1 MENNLN
7 IVKSE
12 FKELPNNIEAEQSV
26 IGSILVTN
34 EIFDEISTIISSIN
48 FYDPM
53 HQKIYNAIESLIYK
67 GMLANPITL
76 KNYFEDEKDDL
87 DVPEYLVKIT
97 KFSTSIRQAI
107 EYSKIIYDMFV
118 RRELI
123 KISEQTIDNA
133 KITDLDSSG
142 QNIIENSER
151 LLFDLA
157 EKGSFNSSLIKFDDA
172 MKQTIEM
179 ASAAYKNEGGIVG
192 VPTGL
197 RDLDD
202 KLGGLHQSDLIIIAG
217 RPSMGKTS
225 LATNIAF
232 NAAKHIQDNQK
243 KSSVAFFSLEMSSE
257 QLSTRIL
264 SEQARIGSN
273 DIRRGRISDEQF
285 DQFLETSKNIA
296 ELPLFIDET
305 PAISIAAMSN
315 RARRIKRL
323 HGLDMI
329 VVDYIQLMRG
339 TTYNKDGR
347 VQEISQITQGLKAIA
362 KELGV
367 PVVALSQL
375 SRQVEQRDDHK
386 PQLADLRESGS
397 IEQDADVVMFVYR
410 EGYYLQRK
418 EPREAT
424 VEHAEW
430 QAKMNEVAHLAEI
443 IIGKQRH
450 GPIGKVTLEF
460 EKDLQNLKILKLIK
474 FKYKTLMLTS
484 LYENTILK
492 NPKFIILILFI
503 TLISFGYYSKDFR
516 LDASSETL
524 LIEDDPDLEYL
535 REITNRYG
543 SKEFLVLTYTPNEGM
558 ISNTSINNLLSLKYK
573 IQSLDWVHSVIT
585 LLDIPLLNNTDAPL
599 QERLKGF
606 KTLKDEDVDKNRG
619 FKEILESPVFRNF
632 VISESGKT
640 SGIIVNIKQNPILED
655 IENRS
660 KKEIDEH
667 RDKIKKQNHKNIL
680 EIRDVI
686 KSYDDVGKIYLGGI
700 PMIADD
706 MMTFIKS
713 DIIVFGLGV
722 LLFIIATLWFV
733 FKK

>member
-7 IVKSE
+7 IVKNQ
-12 FKELPNNIEAEQSV
+12 FKEMPNNIEAEQAV

-34 EIFDEISTIISSIN
+34 EIFDEISIIVSSTN

-53 HQKIYNAIESLIYK
+53 HQKIYEAIENLIYK

-76 KNYFEDEKDDL
+76 KNYFETEKDDL
-87 DVPEYLVKIT
+87 DIPEYLVKIT
-97 KFSTSIRQAI
+97 KFSTSVRQAT

-133 KITDLDSSG
+133 KLNDLDTNG

-157 EKGSFNSSLIKFDDA
+157 EKGSFNSSLIKFDEA

-179 ASAAYKNEGGIVG
+179 ASAAYKNEEGIVG

-202 KLGGLHQSDLIIIAG
+202 RLGGLHQSDLIIIAG

-232 NAAKHIQDNQK
+232 NAAKKLQDTGK
-243 KSSVAFFSLEMSSE
+243 KSTIAFFSLEMSSE
-257 QLSTRIL
+257 QLSTRII
-264 SEQARIGSN
+264 SEQARISSN
-273 DIRRGRISDEQF
+273 DIRRGRITNEQF
-285 DQFLETSKNIA
+285 DKFLETSKNIA
-296 ELPLFIDET
+296 ELPLYIDET

-323 HGLDMI
+323 FGLDMV
-329 VVDYIQLMRG
+329 VVDYIQLMKG
-339 TTYNKDGR
+339 TTFNKDGR

-362 KELGV
+362 KELRV

-430 QAKMNEVAHLAEI
+430 QAKMNEVAHLAQI
-443 IIGKQRH
+443 IIQKQRH
-450 GPIGKVTLEF
+450 GPIGNVTLEF
-460 EKDLQNLKILKLIK
+460 EERFTK
-474 FKYKTLMLTS
+474 FKDTQ
-484 LYENTILK
+484 
-492 NPKFIILILFI
+492 
-503 TLISFGYYSKDFR
+503 
-516 LDASSETL
+516 SS
-524 LIEDDPDLEYL
+524 
-535 REITNRYG
+535 
-543 SKEFLVLTYTPNEGM
+543 
-558 ISNTSINNLLSLKYK
+558 
-573 IQSLDWVHSVIT
+573 
-585 LLDIPLLNNTDAPL
+585 
-599 QERLKGF
+599 
-606 KTLKDEDVDKNRG
+606 
-619 FKEILESPVFRNF
+619 
-632 VISESGKT
+632 
-640 SGIIVNIKQNPILED
+640 
-655 IENRS
+655 
-660 KKEIDEH
+660 
-667 RDKIKKQNHKNIL
+667 
-680 EIRDVI
+680 
-686 KSYDDVGKIYLGGI
+686 
-700 PMIADD
+700 
-706 MMTFIKS
+706 
-713 DIIVFGLGV
+713 
-722 LLFIIATLWFV
+722 
-733 FKK
+733 

>member
-1 MENNLN
+1 MENNLS
-7 IVKSE
+7 IVKDK

-34 EIFDEISTIISSIN
+34 EIFDEISTIISYIN

-53 HQKIYNAIESLIYK
+53 HQKIYNAIENLIYK

-123 KISEQTIDNA
+123 KISEQTIDSA
-133 KITDLDSSG
+133 KINDLDTSG

-157 EKGSFNSSLIKFDDA
+157 EKGSFNSSLVKFDDA

-179 ASAAYKNEGGIVG
+179 ASAAYKNEEGIVG

-202 KLGGLHQSDLIIIAG
+202 KLGGLHQSDLVIIAG

-232 NAAKHIQDNQK
+232 NAAKHIQDNGK
-243 KSSVAFFSLEMSSE
+243 KSSIAFFSLEMSSE

-460 EKDLQNLKILKLIK
+460 EERFTK
-474 FKYKTLMLTS
+474 FKDTQ
-484 LYENTILK
+484 
-492 NPKFIILILFI
+492 
-503 TLISFGYYSKDFR
+503 
-516 LDASSETL
+516 
-524 LIEDDPDLEYL
+524 
-535 REITNRYG
+535 
-543 SKEFLVLTYTPNEGM
+543 
-558 ISNTSINNLLSLKYK
+558 IN
-573 IQSLDWVHSVIT
+573 
-585 LLDIPLLNNTDAPL
+585 
-599 QERLKGF
+599 
-606 KTLKDEDVDKNRG
+606 
-619 FKEILESPVFRNF
+619 
-632 VISESGKT
+632 
-640 SGIIVNIKQNPILED
+640 
-655 IENRS
+655 
-660 KKEIDEH
+660 
-667 RDKIKKQNHKNIL
+667 
-680 EIRDVI
+680 
-686 KSYDDVGKIYLGGI
+686 
-700 PMIADD
+700 
-706 MMTFIKS
+706 
-713 DIIVFGLGV
+713 
-722 LLFIIATLWFV
+722 
-733 FKK
+733 

>member
-1 MENNLN
+1 MEGNLS
-7 IVKSE
+7 IVKDN
-12 FKELPNNIEAEQSV
+12 FKELPNNIEAEQAV
-26 IGSILVTN
+26 IGSILVSN
-34 EIFDEISTIISSIN
+34 ELFDEINTIVSSVN

-53 HQKIYNAIESLIYK
+53 HQKIFNAIESMFYK
-67 GMLANPITL
+67 GLLANPITL
-76 KNYFEDEKDDL
+76 KNYFENEKDDI
-87 DVPEYLVKIT
+87 DIPEYLVKIT
-97 KFSTSIRQAI
+97 KFSTSTRQAI

-123 KISEQTIDNA
+123 KISDQIIDDA
-133 KITDLDSSG
+133 KENDLNVSG
-142 QNIIENSER
+142 QNIIENSEK
-151 LLFDLA
+151 LLYDLA
-157 EKGSFNSSLIKFDDA
+157 EKGTFSSSLIKFDDA

-232 NAAKHIQDNQK
+232 NAAQKIQESGK
-243 KSSVAFFSLEMSSE
+243 KSSIAFFSLEMSSE
-257 QLSTRIL
+257 QLSTRII

-285 DQFLETSKNIA
+285 DQFLETSKNIS

-305 PAISIAAMSN
+305 PALSIAAMSN

-323 HGLDMI
+323 HGLDLI
-329 VVDYIQLMRG
+329 VVDYIQLMKG
-339 TTYNKDGR
+339 SLNNKDGR

-367 PVVALSQL
+367 PVLALSQL

-460 EKDLQNLKILKLIK
+460 EERFTK
-474 FKYKTLMLTS
+474 FKDTQ
-484 LYENTILK
+484 
-492 NPKFIILILFI
+492 
-503 TLISFGYYSKDFR
+503 
-516 LDASSETL
+516 
-524 LIEDDPDLEYL
+524 
-535 REITNRYG
+535 
-543 SKEFLVLTYTPNEGM
+543 
-558 ISNTSINNLLSLKYK
+558 NN
-573 IQSLDWVHSVIT
+573 
-585 LLDIPLLNNTDAPL
+585 
-599 QERLKGF
+599 
-606 KTLKDEDVDKNRG
+606 
-619 FKEILESPVFRNF
+619 
-632 VISESGKT
+632 
-640 SGIIVNIKQNPILED
+640 
-655 IENRS
+655 
-660 KKEIDEH
+660 
-667 RDKIKKQNHKNIL
+667 
-680 EIRDVI
+680 
-686 KSYDDVGKIYLGGI
+686 
-700 PMIADD
+700 
-706 MMTFIKS
+706 
-713 DIIVFGLGV
+713 
-722 LLFIIATLWFV
+722 
-733 FKK
+733 